1 MTRPFIAMR
10 AIFIKDMRL
19 LWPLMLVCAALFLLR
34 AGLPGPAGRLV
45 ETLSIGANIF
55 LIVAAIQLDAPS
67 GLRLDWRTRPITPV
81 TLLVGKLGFLTA
93 SLLLPSMVADLL
105 HDVIAGVGPGALL
118 PRLLDDHGRAVI
130 MALPIIAMAALT
142 TRLLDAGV
150 LGLAVAVLNAIV
162 LSVMLTLAGQSPDQ
176 LDEQVLWP
184 MVPVLAAIVA
194 VGSILVLWLHYVP
207 RREGAARLAF
217 GITALLAAATQAG
230 FILTL

>member
-1 MTRPFIAMR
+1 M
-10 AIFIKDMRL
+10 
-19 LWPLMLVCAALFLLR
+19 
-34 AGLPGPAGRLV
+34 V